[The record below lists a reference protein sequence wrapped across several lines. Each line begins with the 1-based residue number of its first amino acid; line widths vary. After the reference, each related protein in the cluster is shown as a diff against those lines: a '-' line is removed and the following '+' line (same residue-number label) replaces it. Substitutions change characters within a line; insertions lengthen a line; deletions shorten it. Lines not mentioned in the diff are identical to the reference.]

1 MALKRLSG
9 ATMLLTADKTRIPFR
24 LNLASFAVGAAAH
37 TTSSVH
43 VSKLPEEYTDYLLE
57 QKFREL
63 CGSSGT
69 SHVLIRGWGKGT
81 IGIPRRRRKMNRK
94 KTGIIFLRI

>member
-1 MALKRLSG
+1 VEFGGAKEATMALKRLSG

-69 SHVLIRGWGKGT
+69 SHVLIEGGARGQSVSRGGD
-81 IGIPRRRRKMNRK
+81 GR
-94 KTGIIFLRI
+94 